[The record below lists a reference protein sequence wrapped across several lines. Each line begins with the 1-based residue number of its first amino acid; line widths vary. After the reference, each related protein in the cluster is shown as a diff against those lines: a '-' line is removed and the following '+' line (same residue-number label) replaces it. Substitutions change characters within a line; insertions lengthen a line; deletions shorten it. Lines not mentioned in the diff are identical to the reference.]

1 MIGLSDP
8 FTIARVVPG
17 TLAETLGLVPGD
29 RLLAINEVELH
40 DEIDFNSAINEE
52 WLVVRV
58 LGKDGATREVEGGR
72 EYGVSFGA
80 EFEARQ
86 PKRCHNNCVFCF
98 VYQHP
103 KGVRRELLI
112 KDDDYVFSFV
122 HANFITLTNLSEPD
136 FQRILDERLSPL
148 YVSVH
153 ATDPATRVKL
163 MKNPKSG
170 QILQQLDRLAAAGIE
185 THTQLVI
192 CPGLNDGEI
201 LEKSIEDL
209 AARHPSVRTIS
220 VVPVGLTKHR
230 ERLPQLR
237 AYTKEDA
244 VQAIELVHRWQKR
257 LLKEKKTRLVFAADE
272 MYVVAGQDVPPA
284 RAYEGFPQ
292 YENGIGM
299 LRDLIDRWGKGLDD
313 VRARNGKR
321 ERVAIVTGASAAPT
335 LTRLLATRPPAE
347 VDASLCV
354 VSNDYFGDTVTVSGL
369 LVGADIEAALVRH
382 GAFDRVILPPNC
394 LKEGEIFLDDRT
406 RSDME
411 RRLGVPVG
419 IGWDAS
425 DSDGGRRVSGA
436 SAAAVAAAARVRAMG
451 N

>member
-8 FTIARVVPG
+8 FTIARVEPG
-17 TLAETLGLVPGD
+17 TLASELGLAPGE
-29 RLLAINEVELH
+29 RILAINDVELH
-40 DEIDFNSAINEE
+40 DEIDFGHAINDE
-52 WLVVRV
+52 WLVIRVR
-58 LGKDGATREVEGGR
+58 GKDGAVREVEGAR
-72 EYGVSFGA
+72 EYGVGFGA

-122 HANFITLTNLSEPD
+122 HANFITLTNLSEPE

-153 ATDPATRVKL
+153 ATDPAVRVRL

-170 QILQQLDRLAAAGIE
+170 MILEQIDRLAEAEIE
-185 THTQLVI
+185 MHTQLVI
-192 CPGLNDGEI
+192 CPGINDGAI
-201 LEKSIEDL
+201 LVKSIEEL
-209 AARHPSVRTIS
+209 AARHPWVKTIS

-237 AYTKEDA
+237 TFTREDA
-244 VQAIELVHRWQKR
+244 EAAIDLVPEHQKR
-257 LLKEKKTRLVFAADE
+257 LLRERRTRLVFAADE
-272 MYVVAGQDVPPA
+272 MYVLAGRDVPPA

-299 LRDLIDRWGKGLDD
+299 LRDLIDRWTDRRDD
-313 VRARNGKR
+313 IRSRSGGR
-321 ERVAIVTGASAAPT
+321 ERVAVVTGTSAAPT
-335 LTRLLATRPPAE
+335 FRRLLEERPPSD

-354 VSNDYFGDTVTVSGL
+354 VVNDYFGDTVSVSGL
-369 LVGADIEAALVRH
+369 LVGADIEAALLRH
-382 GAFDRVILPPNC
+382 GSFDRVLLPPNC
-394 LKEGEIFLDDRT
+394 LKEGEVFLDDRT
-406 RSDME
+406 RGDLAA
-411 RRLGVPVG
+411 RLGVPVE

-425 DSDGGRRVSGA
+425 DAA
-436 SAAAVAAAARVRAMG
+436 SAKRASTKPAATPGRATA
-451 N
+451 

>member
-8 FTIARVVPG
+8 FTIARVEPG
-17 TLAETLGLVPGD
+17 TLASELGLAPGE
-29 RLLAINEVELH
+29 RILAINDVELH
-40 DEIDFNSAINEE
+40 DEIDFGHAINDE

-58 LGKDGATREVEGGR
+58 RGKDGTVREVEGAR
-72 EYGVSFGA
+72 EYGVGFGA

-122 HANFITLTNLSEPD
+122 HANFITLTNLSEPE

-153 ATDPATRVKL
+153 ATDPAVRVRL

-170 QILQQLDRLAAAGIE
+170 TILQQIDRLAEAEIE
-185 THTQLVI
+185 MHTQLVI
-192 CPGLNDGEI
+192 CPGINDGEI
-201 LEKSIEDL
+201 LVKSIEEL
-209 AARHPSVRTIS
+209 AARHPWVKTIS

-237 AYTKEDA
+237 SFTRQDA
-244 VQAIELVHRWQKR
+244 EAAIDLVHEHQKR
-257 LLKEKKTRLVFAADE
+257 LLRERKTRLVFAADE
-272 MYVVAGQDVPPA
+272 MYVLAGREVPPA

-299 LRDLIDRWGKGLDD
+299 LRDLIDRWTDRRDD
-313 VRARNGKR
+313 IRSRSGRR
-321 ERVAIVTGASAAPT
+321 ERVAVVTGTSAAPT
-335 LTRLLATRPPAE
+335 LRRLLEERPPSD

-354 VSNDYFGDTVTVSGL
+354 VVNDYFGDTVSVSGL
-369 LVGADIEAALVRH
+369 LVGADIEAALLRH
-382 GAFDRVILPPNC
+382 GSFDRVLLPPNC
-394 LKEGEIFLDDRT
+394 LKDREVFLDDRT
-406 RSDME
+406 RGDLAA
-411 RRLGVPVG
+411 RLGVPVE

-425 DSDGGRRVSGA
+425 DAAPAKGA
-436 SAAAVAAAARVRAMG
+436 STKAAAAPGRATA
-451 N
+451 

>member
-8 FTIARVVPG
+8 FTIARVEPG
-17 TLAETLGLVPGD
+17 TLASELGLEPGE
-29 RLLAINEVELH
+29 RILAINDVELH
-40 DEIDFNSAINEE
+40 DEIDFGHAINDE

-58 LGKDGATREVEGGR
+58 RGKDGTVREVEGAR
-72 EYGVSFGA
+72 EYGVGFGA

-122 HANFITLTNLSEPD
+122 HANFITLTNLSEPE

-153 ATDPATRVKL
+153 ATDPAVRVRL

-170 QILQQLDRLAAAGIE
+170 TILQQIDRLAEAEIE
-185 THTQLVI
+185 MHTQLVI
-192 CPGLNDGEI
+192 CPGINDGEI
-201 LEKSIEDL
+201 LVKSIEEL
-209 AARHPSVRTIS
+209 AARHPWVKTIS

-237 AYTKEDA
+237 TFTREDA
-244 VQAIELVHRWQKR
+244 EAAIDLVHEHQKR
-257 LLKEKKTRLVFAADE
+257 LLRERKTRLVFAADE
-272 MYVVAGQDVPPA
+272 MYVLAGREVPPA

-299 LRDLIDRWGKGLDD
+299 LRDLIDRWTDRRDD
-313 VRARNGKR
+313 IRSRSGRR
-321 ERVAIVTGASAAPT
+321 ERVAVVTGTSAAPT
-335 LTRLLATRPPAE
+335 LRRLLEERPASE

-354 VSNDYFGDTVTVSGL
+354 VVNDYFGDTVSVSGL
-369 LVGADIEAALVRH
+369 LVGADIEAALLRH
-382 GAFDRVILPPNC
+382 GSFDRVLLPPNC
-394 LKEGEIFLDDRT
+394 LKDREVFLDDRT
-406 RSDME
+406 RGDLAA
-411 RRLGVPVG
+411 RLGVPVE

-425 DSDGGRRVSGA
+425 DAASAKGA
-436 SAAAVAAAARVRAMG
+436 STKAAAAPGRATA
-451 N
+451 